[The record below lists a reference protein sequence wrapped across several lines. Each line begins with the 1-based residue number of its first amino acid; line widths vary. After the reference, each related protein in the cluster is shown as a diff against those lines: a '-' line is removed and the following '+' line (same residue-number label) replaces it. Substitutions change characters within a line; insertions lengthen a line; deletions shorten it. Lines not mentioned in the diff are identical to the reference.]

1 MNTKVKFQFNTDFD
15 DPALIEEE
23 VERVEELPPE
33 PTFVEADLEA
43 ARSDGFARG
52 CEEGTREALSSI
64 ENALAQS
71 LAAISGQLA
80 SMSDRHT
87 QALDACQY
95 RALALST
102 AITRKILPELAQEL
116 AIETIGQRIS
126 DALPRLIEEPRVVI
140 RVADNMLD
148 PLRDRITTIAE
159 STGFNGHCILLSEP
173 DLTGPD
179 CHIEWA
185 DGGAEFDGARMWQ
198 EIEEAVDG
206 YLSGMAPKSVP
217 TETPSAAAEEE
228 ATAETEQSATDSSPQ
243 ETTHG

>member
-126 DALPRLIEEPRVVI
+126 DALPRLIEEQGLP
-140 RVADNMLD
+140 M
-148 PLRDRITTIAE
+148 
-159 STGFNGHCILLSEP
+159 
-173 DLTGPD
+173 
-179 CHIEWA
+179 
-185 DGGAEFDGARMWQ
+185 
-198 EIEEAVDG
+198 
-206 YLSGMAPKSVP
+206 
-217 TETPSAAAEEE
+217 AAARIAQAHRYPLGRKRPDKPRQWQAVELIRQV
-228 ATAETEQSATDSSPQ
+228 AEDEDVVRVPRDEGIPA
-243 ETTHG
+243 